1 MSDMLSIG
9 QTGIRAYARALD
21 TLADNVAN
29 ANTPGHVRRSAELS
43 PANRGGSRGPLE
55 LDPGGGAGVRLT
67 GISRA
72 VDQLQLDTLRRAEGD
87 VAALDVS
94 TRWLRTVEA
103 AITGPNALEG
113 PLNALFGSL
122 SDLASDPTNPA
133 VRGTVLARADALA
146 DQFNRSAEELGRL
159 DTELLAET
167 RGEARALNDL
177 SQALAD
183 VNGRLRRS
191 SEGTAA
197 FAALAD
203 ERDRTLARIAGI
215 TTIDVRLDSRG
226 QATVRIPD
234 AGGALLV
241 EGSDA
246 VSARAI
252 AGATG
257 VELRLGPT
265 GADERATLVS
275 GTLAGLSAARIRLAE
290 AQVRLDAL
298 ADRIAADLNGAHS
311 RGIDETGADGGLL
324 FDTQQAV
331 ATAAR
336 ANGGS
341 ARIDAALADGAPLL
355 DMTLRFDGLAW
366 TLARDDLGGSISG
379 TLPLSLDG
387 ITVDGLGTP
396 RTGDLFRISAA
407 GGAAAIRLR
416 DLSAA
421 QVAAAQRWVSSASPT
436 NGGDARLV
444 IEVAAPLPVPA
455 TPPFTLTATGGILTL
470 QDSLGVVL
478 GTGPVGAPLQGDGF
492 TVSVS
497 GAPADGDSYTISR
510 NGPLSGGNG
519 NAVALLAVRDIGG
532 PAGTVGDEI
541 DSLVSR
547 VAVAMNAQQTR
558 FEIARESRNQAA
570 EALSLSSGVDLDTEA
585 SEMLRLQQ
593 AYNANARVL
602 AAARE
607 IFETLL
613 QSSRS

>member
-29 ANTPGHVRRSAELS
+29 ATTPGHVRRSAELS

-67 GISRA
+67 AITRA
-72 VDQLQLDTLRRAEGD
+72 VDLLQLDTLRRAEGD

-103 AITGPNALEG
+103 TITGPNALER
-113 PLNALFGSL
+113 PLNELFGSL

-133 VRGTVLARADALA
+133 VRGTFLARADALA
-146 DQFNRSAEELGRL
+146 DQFNRSAEELDRL
-159 DTELLAET
+159 DLDLLAET
-167 RGEARALNDL
+167 RGEAQSLNDL

-183 VNGRLRRS
+183 VNGRLRRAT
-191 SEGTAA
+191 EGSAA

-215 TTIDVRLDSRG
+215 STIDVSLDGKG

-241 EGSDA
+241 QGSDA

-252 AGATG
+252 AGSTG
-257 VELRLGPT
+257 IELRLGPT
-265 GADERATLVS
+265 GADERATLLS
-275 GTLAGLSAARIRLAE
+275 GSLAGLSSARTLLAE
-290 AQVRLDAL
+290 ARTRLDGL
-298 ADRIAADLNGAHS
+298 ADRITSELNAAHAA
-311 RGIDETGADGGLL
+311 GIDDTGADGGLL
-324 FDTQQAV
+324 FDTQRPI

-336 ANGGS
+336 ANGGT
-341 ARIDAALADGAPLL
+341 ARIDASLADGAALL
-355 DMTLRFDGLAW
+355 PMTLSFDGTQW
-366 TLARDDLGGSISG
+366 TLARDDLLGSVSGG
-379 TLPLSLDG
+379 LPLTLDG
-387 ITVDGLGTP
+387 LTVEGLGTP
-396 RTGDLFRISAA
+396 RTGDLFRIGGA

-416 DLSAA
+416 DLSAG
-421 QVAAAQRWVSSASPT
+421 QVAAAQRRVSAPSAA
-436 NGGDARLV
+436 NVGDARLS
-444 IEVAAPLPVPA
+444 IDVAPALVPPA
-455 TPPFTLTATGGILTL
+455 APPFTLTASAGLVTL
-470 QDSLGVVL
+470 ADSLGTVL
-478 GTGPVGAPLQGDGF
+478 ATGPVGGTLQGDGF
-492 TVSVS
+492 TARLEGS
-497 GAPADGDSYTISR
+497 PADGDSFAISR
-510 NGPLSGGNG
+510 NEARSGGNG
-519 NAVALLAVRDIGG
+519 NALRLLAVRDIGG
-532 PAGTVGDEI
+532 PAGTIGEQADA
-541 DSLVSR
+541 LVSR
-547 VAVAMNAQQTR
+547 IAVAMNAQQTR